1 MKVNRVKLWWA
12 KDTPTTPFNRFASV
26 QPLKTTFNYPIF
38 KFTCILCRF
47 FRSEIDALRAEQC
60 LTCANSN
67 RLKNEQLTIQWL
79 ANSVTEIRGEVAE
92 LAQSFNST
100 VELQQQQTL
109 TTDISILQND
119 IVSLRHDVESLR
131 GDVTKSGAN
140 LASMA
145 QDVEVSRQLSHNTA
159 AITANLTDEDDD
171 KCLAHIFPK

>member
-1 MKVNRVKLWWA
+1 MVGKS
-12 KDTPTTPFNRFASV
+12 TPTTPFNRFV
-26 QPLKTTFNYPIF
+26 LFFLFFWTFNNQIF
-38 KFTCILCRF
+38 FSFF

-60 LTCANSN
+60 LTCTNSN

-131 GDVTKSGAN
+131 GDVTKSGTK
-140 LASMA
+140 LASMS

-159 AITANLTDEDDD
+159 AITANLTDEVSFSSFCNTFITL
-171 KCLAHIFPK
+171 KIVFLLTF